1 VAGRVVEPTLRRE
14 TDLMTY
20 IEIDIGGVLSDD
32 WNADE
37 LMIVC

>member
-1 VAGRVVEPTLRRE
+1 
-14 TDLMTY
+14 MTY